1 MGVALLSAPGHMARA
16 TQAFWLVQA
25 LMALLYALVVV
36 PTWGWTYWDF
46 GDGNYLYIAGRVR
59 EGAVL
64 YRDILAPQ
72 PPLHIVMGVLA
83 QGIGSIFGEPLYGV
97 RAYCMACRIAAAVVT
112 GLLARAAFGCAMRGV
127 VASALLY
134 LMPIG
139 FWWNLC
145 YQSEN
150 IELPLL
156 LAAMLLLLRWETR
169 GALWAGVASGL
180 ALHTNMTALCYFGVN
195 AIFLLCRRPWLALP
209 YAGAALG
216 VWGAGAIAAE
226 IASGGFYL
234 DNTILNQVGTFPRTE
249 MLAEARAATG
259 SGPATLIEYA
269 IGKITSQGAN
279 VLRLEGY
286 LILAALASLALHA
299 AEGPLWR
306 GIAADDEA
314 ARAARLRREF
324 LCWSAVGM
332 FLSICFTAK
341 GGTVDYIFVLG
352 EPAVALFAA
361 EAFVRLFRASLPARA
376 DAAPWFSFGN
386 TQTFLRALFPVAA
399 LALALHVPLGHI
411 RLTLREQQAELPEA
425 EALALR
431 GFIQSYAK
439 PGELILAPPFYAFLS
454 DTHVAGELAENY
466 IWQIKYHNERFD
478 MRTRG
483 ANAGLGVRKMEEVA
497 RLLASREVKAVLLDM
512 NQTGRVPEV
521 AAAIEQHYI
530 EAEPGPVRT
539 RNVELR
545 LFVPRGTPLRHA
557 PLLPRP

>member
-1 MGVALLSAPGHMARA
+1 MPGHMARA
-16 TQAFWLVQA
+16 TTAFWTVQG

-72 PPLHIVMGVLA
+72 PPLHIVMGVLF
-83 QGIGSIFGEPLYGV
+83 QGIGSLFGEPLYGV
-97 RAYCMACRIAAAVVT
+97 RFYCMLCRIAAAVVL
-112 GLLARAAFGCAMRGV
+112 GLIAREAFGCAMRGV

-139 FWWNLC
+139 FWWSLC

-195 AIFLLCRRPWLALP
+195 AIFLLCRKPRLAVP

-216 VWGAGAIAAE
+216 VWGAGAVAAQL
-226 IASGGFYL
+226 ASGGYYL

-269 IGKITSQGAN
+269 MGKIASQGAS

-306 GIAADDEA
+306 DIAADDES
-314 ARAARLRREF
+314 ARATRLRREF
-324 LCWSAVGM
+324 LCWSAIGM

-341 GGTVDYIFVLG
+341 GGTMDYIFVLG

-361 EAFVRLFRASLPARA
+361 DASVRLFRASLPARA

-386 TQTFLRALFPVAA
+386 TQTFLRALFPAGA

-411 RLTLREQQAELPEA
+411 RLTLHEHQAELPEA

-431 GFIQSYAK
+431 GFIQTYAK

-454 DTHVAGELAENY
+454 GTHVAGEIAENY

-497 RLLASREVKAVLLDM
+497 ALLARGEAKAVLLDM
-512 NQTGRVPEV
+512 NQTGRIPEI
-521 AAAIEQHYI
+521 AAAIQQAYI

-557 PLLPRP
+557 PLMPRP